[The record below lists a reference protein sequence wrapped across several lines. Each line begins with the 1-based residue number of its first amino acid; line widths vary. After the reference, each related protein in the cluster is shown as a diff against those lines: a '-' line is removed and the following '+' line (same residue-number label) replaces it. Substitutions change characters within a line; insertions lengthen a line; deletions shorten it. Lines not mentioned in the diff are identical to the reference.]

1 MMRNLRSTDWVFVV
15 VAVAIV
21 VAGALTLFRATPA
34 PAHSAH
40 QGGAPADV
48 VPAAHSDGL
57 SETESGYRFER
68 VTVPSTRGPA
78 VPVAFRIIGPDG
90 RPATRFL
97 DNQTKQLHFFAIRD
111 DMHVF
116 QHVHPTLDGDT
127 WHTSIALD
135 DGGAYRMF
143 AEFVPLD
150 TQDPRHPV
158 VLGVPFSVPGDTEL
172 APVPAPAAEAV
183 TDAGFT
189 VTRVDEPERP
199 EPMRPQTLR
208 FAIRAPDGSP
218 VTALEPHLGAY
229 GHMTGFHTML
239 LSATHL
245 HPVQPLGVPLVDG
258 ELTFQ
263 AAFADRGEYRLFLEF
278 AHGGEVHTA
287 AITIAVA

>member
-1 MMRNLRSTDWVFVV
+1 MRELRFTDWVFVV
-15 VAVAIV
+15 LAVAIV
-21 VAGALTLFRATPA
+21 AAGALALFRSPPG

-40 QGGAPADV
+40 QLAAPADL

-57 SETESGYRFER
+57 SEAESGYRFER

-78 VPVAFRIIGPDG
+78 VPVAFRILGPDG
-90 RPATRFL
+90 RPHTRFL
-97 DNQTKQLHFFAIRD
+97 DNQTKQLHFFVVRD

-116 QHVHPTLDGDT
+116 QHLHPTLVGDT
-127 WHTSIALD
+127 WHVDVRLD

-150 TQDPRHPV
+150 TRDPRHPV
-158 VLGVPFSVPGDTEL
+158 VLGVPFSVPGDTTL
-172 APVPAPAAEAV
+172 VPVPAPAAEAV
-183 TDAGFT
+183 TATGFT
-189 VTRVDEPERP
+189 VTRVDEPDQP
-199 EPMRPQTLR
+199 APLRPQRLR

-218 VTALEPHLGAY
+218 VRALDPHLGAY

-245 HPVQPLGVPLVDG
+245 HPVEPLGVPLVDG

-263 AAFADRGEYRLFLEF
+263 ATFADRGEYRLFLEF
-278 AHGGEVHTA
+278 AHGGAVHTA
-287 AITIAVA
+287 AVTVAVA